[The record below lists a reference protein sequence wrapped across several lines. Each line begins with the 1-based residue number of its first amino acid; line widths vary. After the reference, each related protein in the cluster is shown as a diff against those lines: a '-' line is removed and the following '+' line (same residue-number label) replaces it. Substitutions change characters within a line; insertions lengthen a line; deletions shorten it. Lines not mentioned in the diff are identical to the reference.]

1 VKPVR
6 SLPLAENTIPVISL
20 LKLTRRMAQI
30 KSKVADYSGFVLLS
44 VIWGLAFVAIKQ
56 ADTELSPVNL
66 SLIRWFITSV
76 VFLILLPI
84 IGKPKIKFERKD
96 VPRLLVVAIAN
107 VAGYHIFLNSAETSI
122 SAGLSSLLIALG
134 PVFMVVLSVIL
145 LDERASSKVV
155 LALLLAVSGTFVLSY
170 GSFNPSDL
178 SSVVGPV
185 EAVLAAFCYAVFT
198 VVGKPLVQKYGSA
211 PTTIL
216 AGLVGTIMIIPLV
229 SGNFVTQVEGLTQLG
244 WISVLYR
251 GILSSAL
258 GYLLY
263 YGLVSRRAV
272 SRLSIQLYLIPV
284 VSVVGGVLLLNESV
298 TVLIIIGGAMMLFA
312 VALTTQK

>member
-1 VKPVR
+1 MSR
-6 SLPLAENTIPVISL
+6 
-20 LKLTRRMAQI
+20 I
-30 KSKVADYSGFVLLS
+30 KSKTADYSGFVLLS

-56 ADTELSPVNL
+56 ADSELSPVNL
-66 SLIRWFITSV
+66 ALIRWFITSV

-84 IGKPKIKFERKD
+84 IGRPNIRFERRD
-96 VPRLLVVAIAN
+96 VPRLLVVAMAN

-134 PVFMVVLSVIL
+134 PVFMVILSVIL
-145 LDERASSKVV
+145 LDERAGPKVV
-155 LALLLAVSGTFVLSY
+155 LGLLLAVSGTFVLSY

-178 SSVVGPV
+178 STVVGPA

-216 AGLVGTIMIIPLV
+216 AGLAGTAMIVPLV
-229 SGNFVTQVEGLTQLG
+229 SGSFVSQVEGLTQLG
-244 WISVLYR
+244 WISVLYL
-251 GILSSAL
+251 GVLSSAL

-263 YGLVSRRAV
+263 YGVVSRRTV

-284 VSVVGGVLLLNESV
+284 VSVVGGVLLLGESV
-298 TVLIIIGGAMMLFA
+298 TVLTIIGGAMMLFA
-312 VALTTQK
+312 VALTTRR